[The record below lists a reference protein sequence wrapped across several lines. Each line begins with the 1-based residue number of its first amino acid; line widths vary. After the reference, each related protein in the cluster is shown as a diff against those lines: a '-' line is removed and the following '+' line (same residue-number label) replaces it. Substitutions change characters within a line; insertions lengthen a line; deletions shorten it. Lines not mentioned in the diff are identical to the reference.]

1 MVNVALSEQTAEK
14 LHRAAAVRGTSVS
27 KLLDQVVEQYVADP
41 VVWLG
46 WLGDSQEDA
55 QLAQIEQEQR
65 AYEAQHRQL
74 LEAYPGQYVAMING
88 RVIDH
93 DADRAALGRRVRARY
108 GNAPVLITPVRQET
122 RQTIVIRRPRLIE
135 EAA

>member
-1 MVNVALSEQTAEK
+1 MVNIALSEQTAEK
-14 LHRAAAVRGTSVS
+14 LHQAAAVRRISVS
-27 KLLDQVVEQYVADP
+27 KLLDQVVEQFVADP
-41 VVWLG
+41 AVWLN
-46 WLGDSQEDA
+46 WSGDNHEDA

-65 AYEAQHRQL
+65 AYETQHRQL
-74 LEAYPGQYVAMING
+74 LEAYPGQYVAMIHG
-88 RVIDH
+88 SVVDH

-108 GNAPVLITPVRQET
+108 GNAPVLITPVRSEA